1 MMDKPPVNPN
11 KNSTLPTPF
20 SLRLTFDERAA
31 LEQSAGSRPLGAYI
45 RSKLF
50 AGAEKPRKARKR
62 TRKPLKDEKALSE
75 LLGKLG
81 ESRLASNL
89 NQLAKATNSGSL
101 PVTPDTEKAL
111 QAACNDVRFMRI
123 LLMKALGYYS
133 SELEP

>member
-1 MMDKPPVNPN
+1 MSAPPLNPN
-11 KNSTLPTPF
+11 KNNKIATPF

-50 AGAEKPRKARKR
+50 GGKEAPRRRRTR
-62 TRKPLKDEKALSE
+62 TRKPLKDEKALGE

-81 ESRLASNL
+81 ESRLASNI
-89 NQLAKATNSGSL
+89 NQLAKAANSGSL

-111 QAACNDVRFMRI
+111 QDACDDVRAMRI
-123 LLMKALGYYS
+123 LLMQALGYYF
-133 SELEP
+133 SEV

>member
-1 MMDKPPVNPN
+1 MTTTPSNPS
-11 KNSTLPTPF
+11 KNNTIATPF
-20 SLRLTFDERAA
+20 SLRLTFEERAA

-50 AGAEKPRKARKR
+50 ADKEAPRRR
-62 TRKPLKDEKALSE
+62 RSRSRKPLKDEKALAE

-81 ESRLASNL
+81 ESRLASNV
-89 NQLAKATNSGSL
+89 NQLAKSANSGSL

-111 QAACNDVRFMRI
+111 QSACDDLRVMRM

-133 SELEP
+133 TEN